1 MRSLL
6 DPWLGNTLP
15 YITYF
20 AAIVAAAWFGRL
32 GPSLFAVVLS
42 CIAADWFFIPPR
54 YSLKVSYEDASDWV
68 GLIAFLFVGAIV
80 AALSESLHRARQ
92 LAVTRR
98 EWLHVALNS
107 IGDAVIAT
115 DAQGL
120 VVLMN
125 PVAEELTGWTAAE
138 AAGRRLPEVFHIIN
152 ERTRQP
158 VEDPCGKV
166 LATGRIVGL
175 ANHTV
180 LISRGGSERPIDDS
194 AAPIKE

>member
-1 MRSLL
+1 MRFLL

-15 YITYF
+15 FITYF

-54 YSLKVSYEDASDWV
+54 YSLRASFEDASDWV
-68 GLIAFLFVGAIV
+68 GLVTFLIVGAIV
-80 AALSESLHRARQ
+80 AALGESLHRSRQ
-92 LAVTRR
+92 LAVAHR
-98 EWLHVALNS
+98 EWLRVALNS

-125 PVAEELTGWTAAE
+125 PIAEELTGWTAAE
-138 AAGRRLPEVFHIIN
+138 AAGRPLPEVFQIIN

-166 LATGRIVGL
+166 LATWSYRRTCQSHGL
-175 ANHTV
+175 NFARRQRTTD
-180 LISRGGSERPIDDS
+180 RR
-194 AAPIKE
+194 